1 MSDQK
6 QPSHSLL
13 QAPLKVVNVGL
24 EGFAQ
29 DLQHH
34 GAPVLH
40 VDWAPLTYGFGHGL
54 DKRSVPAFNTPA
66 SISNGWVDFTGISSM
81 KRRPPI
87 EHAPPS
93 RDRSTVSPTC
103 A

>member
-1 MSDQK
+1 MTDQK

-13 QAPLKVVNVGL
+13 QAPLTVVNVGL

-40 VDWAPLTYGFGHGL
+40 VDWAP
-54 DKRSVPAFNTPA
+54 PARGDA
-66 SISNGWVDFTGISSM
+66 RLADLLSKMGS
-81 KRRPPI
+81 
-87 EHAPPS
+87 
-93 RDRSTVSPTC
+93 
-103 A
+103 